1 MADISKITLPNNNS
15 YTIKDDS
22 AVSNITRNGTTFTAT
37 RRNGTTFTFT
47 QQDNNTTYS
56 AGSGLS
62 LSGTIFNHSNNVTAA
77 TAGTS
82 SATSSTNGVIAIPY
96 ITYDSQGHITNS
108 GTHNHTLTGY
118 PEAYL
123 TWGGKNFSASY
134 GPIDAAMIGQLGAN
148 RFAFLKANGIT
159 IEYSTDAGST
169 WSDYGATNTQK
180 TGLFGRGQAFH
191 LGKHTTNGS
200 STLNDQLRVTIDTGA
215 AQLYTV
221 LNKIAIYMSSM
232 GNTVKVKIEKALQN
246 TPTDYSTHLDW
257 TDING
262 WSGWNILNIASLTT
276 YGNTATSQYG
286 RVRFIFKQTAVT
298 TTYSAASIS
307 QIMGFGG
314 VGWTVPSNMARD
326 GHLYNYDNDQN
337 ATFPAQITAT
347 QFNGNATSA
356 TKATQDESGNNI
368 KSNYAASIS
377 ISDHT
382 ITLQNKNGTSLGT
395 VTVPDN
401 NTTYTANTG
410 IKLNGTTFQHTNAV
424 TAATAGTSSATSG
437 STLAVPYITYD
448 AQGHITATGTHT
460 HTVTGF
466 LTSSS
471 SLDASKL
478 TGTVPTSVLPSY
490 VDDVLEYT
498 AKANFPATGET
509 GKIYVDKTT
518 NLTWRW
524 GGSDYVEISP
534 SLAIG
539 NTASTAAAGNHTHS
553 FTPAGSITVKTAGAT
568 NNTLKPVT
576 AKTVV
581 TDATFN
587 TVVTGGNT
595 TNIPNISKKTVVTS
609 ASGATA
615 SYSDGI
621 LTITDGSFGTGD
633 SVTVG
638 TAIAAY
644 TELTTG
650 VSGSKTTGDSVTLG
664 TAVTVKTGDAAYD
677 FTGTAGTTGIAS

>member
-22 AVSNITRNGTTFTAT
+22 AVANITRNGTTFTAT

-47 QQDNNTTYS
+47 QQDSDTTYS

-62 LSGTIFNHSNNVTAA
+62 LSGTTFNHSNN
-77 TAGTS
+77 
-82 SATSSTNGVIAIPY
+82 
-96 ITYDSQGHITNS
+96 
-108 GTHNHTLTGY
+108 
-118 PEAYL
+118 
-123 TWGGKNFSASY
+123 
-134 GPIDAAMIGQLGAN
+134 
-148 RFAFLKANGIT
+148 
-159 IEYSTDAGST
+159 
-169 WSDYGATNTQK
+169 
-180 TGLFGRGQAFH
+180 
-191 LGKHTTNGS
+191 
-200 STLNDQLRVTIDTGA
+200 
-215 AQLYTV
+215 
-221 LNKIAIYMSSM
+221 
-232 GNTVKVKIEKALQN
+232 
-246 TPTDYSTHLDW
+246 
-257 TDING
+257 
-262 WSGWNILNIASLTT
+262 
-276 YGNTATSQYG
+276 
-286 RVRFIFKQTAVT
+286 
-298 TTYSAASIS
+298 
-307 QIMGFGG
+307 
-314 VGWTVPSNMARD
+314 
-326 GHLYNYDNDQN
+326 
-337 ATFPAQITAT
+337 
-347 QFNGNATSA
+347 
-356 TKATQDESGNNI
+356 
-368 KSNYAASIS
+368 
-377 ISDHT
+377 
-382 ITLQNKNGTSLGT
+382 
-395 VTVPDN
+395 
-401 NTTYTANTG
+401 
-410 IKLNGTTFQHTNAV
+410 V

-437 STLAVPYITYD
+437 STLAVPYVTYD

-498 AKANFPATGET
+498 AKANFPATGEE

-595 TNIPNISKKTVVTS
+595 TDIPNISKKTVVTS

-615 SYSDGI
+615 TYSNGI
-621 LTITDGSFGTGD
+621 LTITDGSFWIGD

-638 TAIAAY
+638 TPIAAY

-677 FTGTAGTTGIAS
+677 FTGTTGTTEIAS

>member
-1 MADISKITLPNNNS
+1 
-15 YTIKDDS
+15 
-22 AVSNITRNGTTFTAT
+22 
-37 RRNGTTFTFT
+37 
-47 QQDNNTTYS
+47 
-56 AGSGLS
+56 
-62 LSGTIFNHSNNVTAA
+62 
-77 TAGTS
+77 
-82 SATSSTNGVIAIPY
+82 
-96 ITYDSQGHITNS
+96 
-108 GTHNHTLTGY
+108 
-118 PEAYL
+118 
-123 TWGGKNFSASY
+123 
-134 GPIDAAMIGQLGAN
+134 
-148 RFAFLKANGIT
+148 
-159 IEYSTDAGST
+159 
-169 WSDYGATNTQK
+169 
-180 TGLFGRGQAFH
+180 
-191 LGKHTTNGS
+191 
-200 STLNDQLRVTIDTGA
+200 
-215 AQLYTV
+215 
-221 LNKIAIYMSSM
+221 
-232 GNTVKVKIEKALQN
+232 
-246 TPTDYSTHLDW
+246 
-257 TDING
+257 
-262 WSGWNILNIASLTT
+262 
-276 YGNTATSQYG
+276 
-286 RVRFIFKQTAVT
+286 
-298 TTYSAASIS
+298 
-307 QIMGFGG
+307 MGFGG

-518 NLTWRW
+518 NLT
-524 GGSDYVEISP
+524 
-534 SLAIG
+534 
-539 NTASTAAAGNHTHS
+539 
-553 FTPAGSITVKTAGAT
+553 
-568 NNTLKPVT
+568 
-576 AKTVV
+576 
-581 TDATFN
+581 
-587 TVVTGGNT
+587 
-595 TNIPNISKKTVVTS
+595 
-609 ASGATA
+609 
-615 SYSDGI
+615 
-621 LTITDGSFGTGD
+621 
-633 SVTVG
+633 
-638 TAIAAY
+638 
-644 TELTTG
+644 
-650 VSGSKTTGDSVTLG
+650 
-664 TAVTVKTGDAAYD
+664 
-677 FTGTAGTTGIAS
+677 

>member
-1 MADISKITLPNNNS
+1 MAQISNITLPDGTNYNLKGSIYTVIGTQTATTAAWTGVLDTVDALYDGLTIAYYLPRTSAANVTLNLTLKDETTTGAINCYYKTDTRLGTHYAAGDMVLMTYWSAGTININGTATTDNRWIAHAQYYKDTDNNTVPTAYSTTKASTAAKAATCTGYVLLNNS
-15 YTIKDDS
+15 YILL
-22 AVSNITRNGTTFTAT
+22 NITTTNTASTPTLNINSKGAKPLYINGEP
-37 RRNGTTFTFT
+37 
-47 QQDNNTTYS
+47 
-56 AGSGLS
+56 
-62 LSGTIFNHSNNVTAA
+62 
-77 TAGTS
+77 S
-82 SATSSTNGVIAIPY
+82 SATNKTMPAGTYLVFYDGTNYYLRTDGLIDGPLLE
-96 ITYDSQGHITNS
+96 ITYGTSETTS
-108 GTHNHTLTGY
+108 GT
-118 PEAYL
+118 
-123 TWGGKNFSASY
+123 
-134 GPIDAAMIGQLGAN
+134 
-148 RFAFLKANGIT
+148 
-159 IEYSTDAGST
+159 
-169 WSDYGATNTQK
+169 
-180 TGLFGRGQAFH
+180 
-191 LGKHTTNGS
+191 
-200 STLNDQLRVTIDTGA
+200 
-215 AQLYTV
+215 
-221 LNKIAIYMSSM
+221 
-232 GNTVKVKIEKALQN
+232 
-246 TPTDYSTHLDW
+246 
-257 TDING
+257 
-262 WSGWNILNIASLTT
+262 
-276 YGNTATSQYG
+276 
-286 RVRFIFKQTAVT
+286 
-298 TTYSAASIS
+298 
-307 QIMGFGG
+307 
-314 VGWTVPSNMARD
+314 
-326 GHLYNYDNDQN
+326 
-337 ATFPAQITAT
+337 
-347 QFNGNATSA
+347 
-356 TKATQDESGNNI
+356 
-368 KSNYAASIS
+368 SIS
-377 ISDHT
+377 I
-382 ITLQNKNGTSLGT
+382 
-395 VTVPDN
+395 P
-401 NTTYTANTG
+401 Y
-410 IKLNGTTFQHTNAV
+410 LNVNS
-424 TAATAGTSSATSG
+424 AGQVISG
-437 STLAVPYITYD
+437 
-448 AQGHITATGTHT
+448 GTHT
-460 HTVTGF
+460 HTISGF
-466 LTSSS
+466 LTSDS

-490 VDDVLEYT
+490 VDDVLEYA
-498 AKANFPATGET
+498 AKVNFPATGEE

-595 TNIPNISKKTVVTS
+595 TDIPNISKKTVVTS